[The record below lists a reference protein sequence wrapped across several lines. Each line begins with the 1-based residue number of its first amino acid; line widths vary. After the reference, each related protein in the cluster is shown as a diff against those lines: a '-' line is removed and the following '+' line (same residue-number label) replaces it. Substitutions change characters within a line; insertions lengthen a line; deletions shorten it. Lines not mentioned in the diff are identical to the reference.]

1 MLDWSEIMRQLANDR
16 PVFHA
21 EADFQHALAWK
32 LHEVMPDAFIR
43 LEYRP
48 FKDERL
54 YTDIWVRTRFG
65 SIGIELKY
73 LTRRLS
79 AHVNGESFN
88 LSDQAAQ
95 DISRYDFVKDIVRLE
110 RVVDAGHATAG
121 YAVLLTNDRGYWRP
135 SARSTTVDAAFRVH
149 EGRML
154 MGTSMWSAAAG
165 PGTTRSRDQP
175 LELRSTY
182 HLQWADYP
190 IVEHALIGKFRYL
203 LVEVRAQAD
212 SD

>member
-1 MLDWSEIMRQLANDR
+1 MLDWREIMSQLAGNR

-32 LHEVMPDAFIR
+32 LHEVLPDASIR

-54 YTDIWVRTRFG
+54 YTDIWVRTQSD
-65 SIGIELKY
+65 SIAIELKY

-110 RVVDAGHATAG
+110 RVVDAGHAAVG
-121 YAVLLTNDRGYWRP
+121 YAVLLTNDRGYWR
-135 SARSTTVDAAFRVH
+135 SSTRSMTVDAAFRIH

-154 MGTSMWSAAAG
+154 TGTSRWSATAG
-165 PGTTRSRDQP
+165 PGTTRGRDHP
-175 LELRSTY
+175 LNVRSTY
-182 HLQWADYP
+182 TLQWTNYP
-190 IVEHALIGKFRYL
+190 AMAQDLTEKFRYL
-203 LVEVRAQAD
+203 VVEVRACGDAD
-212 SD
+212 

>member
-1 MLDWSEIMRQLANDR
+1 MLEWPKIMCQLADDR

-32 LHEVMPDAFIR
+32 LREALPDASVR

-54 YTDIWVRTRFG
+54 YTDIWVRTHSG
-65 SIGIELKY
+65 SIAIELKY

-110 RVVDAGHATAG
+110 RVVDAGHAAVG

-135 SARSTTVDAAFRVH
+135 STRSTTVDAAFRVH
-149 EGRML
+149 EDRML
-154 MGTSMWSAAAG
+154 MGTSMWSPAAG
-165 PGTTRSRDQP
+165 PGTTRGRDQP
-175 LELRSTY
+175 LTLRSTY
-182 HLQWADYP
+182 RLQWADYP
-190 IVEHALIGKFRYL
+190 TVEHALIGKFRYL
-203 LVEVRAQAD
+203 LVEVRSQAD